1 MQQIAVAQNGLH
13 WRDPRRSAQHE
24 EAVVARLFGQL
35 AGIDLEGGAGVA
47 AREPVA
53 CQTRYATASAAH
65 TLHCRNGLGWTAYNG
80 CNNNVSTKLEGKQD
94 LLIDRERL
102 IKLLGLLGSDHNGEI
117 AAAGRMADALIRD
130 AGVTWADLIAPETVQ
145 GELID
150 ALRAE
155 NEELRE
161 KVHRLSV
168 QKNELA
174 QATRVTVYL
183 RRRRVKRFAAL
194 IIALLIAFVGFW
206 LVSELFE

>member
-1 MQQIAVAQNGLH
+1 
-13 WRDPRRSAQHE
+13 
-24 EAVVARLFGQL
+24 
-35 AGIDLEGGAGVA
+35 
-47 AREPVA
+47 
-53 CQTRYATASAAH
+53 
-65 TLHCRNGLGWTAYNG
+65 
-80 CNNNVSTKLEGKQD
+80 
-94 LLIDRERL
+94 
-102 IKLLGLLGSDHNGEI
+102 
-117 AAAGRMADALIRD
+117 MADALIRD
-130 AGVTWADLIAPETVQ
+130 AGITWADVIAPETVQ

-183 RRRRVKRFAAL
+183 RRWRVKRFAAL

>member
-1 MQQIAVAQNGLH
+1 MAWDG
-13 WRDPRRSAQHE
+13 QHTM
-24 EAVVARLFGQL
+24 
-35 AGIDLEGGAGVA
+35 GVINK
-47 AREPVA
+47 PSV
-53 CQTRYATASAAH
+53 Q
-65 TLHCRNGLGWTAYNG
+65 
-80 CNNNVSTKLEGKQD
+80 KLEGKQD
-94 LLIDRERL
+94 LLIDRETL
-102 IKLLGLLGSDHNGEI
+102 IKLLGLLGSAHNGEI

-130 AGVTWADLIAPETVQ
+130 AGITWADVIASETVQ

-155 NEELRE
+155 NEELRK

-183 RRRRVKRFAAL
+183 RRRRVKRFTAL
-194 IIALLIAFVGFW
+194 IIALLIAFVGLW

>member
-1 MQQIAVAQNGLH
+1 M
-13 WRDPRRSAQHE
+13 
-24 EAVVARLFGQL
+24 
-35 AGIDLEGGAGVA
+35 
-47 AREPVA
+47 
-53 CQTRYATASAAH
+53 
-65 TLHCRNGLGWTAYNG
+65 
-80 CNNNVSTKLEGKQD
+80 
-94 LLIDRERL
+94 IDRERL

-130 AGVTWADLIAPETVQ
+130 AGVTWADVIAPETVQ
-145 GELID
+145 RELID

-168 QKNELA
+168 QRNELA
-174 QATRVTVYL
+174 QATRVTVYQ

-194 IIALLIAFVGFW
+194 IIALLIAFVGLW